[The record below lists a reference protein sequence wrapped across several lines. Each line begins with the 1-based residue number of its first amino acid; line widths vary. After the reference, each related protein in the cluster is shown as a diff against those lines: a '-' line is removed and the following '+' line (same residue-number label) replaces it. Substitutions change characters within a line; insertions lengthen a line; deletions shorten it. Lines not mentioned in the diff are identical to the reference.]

1 MKGLQGE
8 RLRQAFR
15 YFDKDRSG
23 YISPEEFKRIII
35 EIARHKLSDS
45 VLDRLPT
52 LCLLSPGQKISYAEA
67 KAFHNVLRDMT
78 LIERLIQDGAVRVP

>member
-1 MKGLQGE
+1 MHLTTACPARPFEQ
-8 RLRQAFR
+8 
-15 YFDKDRSG
+15 
-23 YISPEEFKRIII
+23 

-52 LCLLSPGQKISYAEA
+52 LCLLSPGQSISYAEA

-78 LIERLIQDGAVRVP
+78 LIERLIQDGAAARPFSRARPS